1 MKVRLKRQSG
11 ASAVEFALILPILL
25 LLVFGIIEIGFV
37 LFDKAMITNASREGA
52 RAGIS
57 YRVLPFTETE
67 METEIRN
74 VVISY
79 LGNALITFAESANPT
94 VIVTGIRFNPE
105 PGDELKVTVAYTYT
119 SLILPNLINSPV
131 KQDFPREFNMIAETT
146 MRME

>member
-1 MKVRLKRQSG
+1 MKVRLKSQSG

-25 LLVFGIIEIGFV
+25 LLVFGIIEMGFV

-52 RAGIS
+52 RTGIS
-57 YRVLPFTETE
+57 YRVPPFTDE
-67 METEIRN
+67 EISN
-74 VVISY
+74 VVNSY

-94 VIVTGIRFNPE
+94 ATVTRNGSN

>member
-1 MKVRLKRQSG
+1 MKVRLKSQSG

-25 LLVFGIIEIGFV
+25 LLVFGIIEMGFV

-52 RAGIS
+52 RTGIS
-57 YRVLPFTETE
+57 YRVPPFTDE
-67 METEIRN
+67 EISN
-74 VVISY
+74 VVNSY
-79 LGNALITFAESANPT
+79 LGNALITFAESANPKAT
-94 VIVTGIRFNPE
+94 VTRNGSN

>member
-1 MKVRLKRQSG
+1 MKVRLKSQSG

-37 LFDKAMITNASREGA
+37 LFDKGMITNAGREGA
-52 RAGIS
+52 RTGIS
-57 YRVLPFTETE
+57 YRVPPFTDE
-67 METEIRN
+67 EIGN
-74 VVISY
+74 VVNSY

-94 VIVTGIRFNPE
+94 VTVTRNGSN

-119 SLILPNLINSPV
+119 SLILPNLINSPL

>member
-1 MKVRLKRQSG
+1 MKVRLKSQSG
-11 ASAVEFALILPILL
+11 ASAVEFAVILPILL
-25 LLVFGIIEIGFV
+25 LLVFGIIEMGFV

-52 RAGIS
+52 RTGIS
-57 YRVLPFTETE
+57 YRVPPFTDE
-67 METEIRN
+67 EISI
-74 VVISY
+74 VVSSY

-94 VIVTGIRFNPE
+94 ATVTRNGSN

-119 SLILPNLINSPV
+119 SLILPNLVNSPL

>member
-1 MKVRLKRQSG
+1 MKVRLKSQSG

-25 LLVFGIIEIGFV
+25 LLVFGIIEMGFV

-52 RAGIS
+52 RTGIS
-57 YRVLPFTETE
+57 YRVPRFTDE
-67 METEIRN
+67 EISN
-74 VVISY
+74 VVNSY

-94 VIVTGIRFNPE
+94 VTVIRIGFNPD

>member
-1 MKVRLKRQSG
+1 MKVRLKSQSG
-11 ASAVEFALILPILL
+11 ASAVEFAVILPILL
-25 LLVFGIIEIGFV
+25 LLVFGIIEMGFV

-52 RAGIS
+52 RTGIS
-57 YRVLPFTETE
+57 YRVPPFTDE
-67 METEIRN
+67 EISN
-74 VVISY
+74 VVNSY
-79 LGNALITFAESANPT
+79 LGNALITFAESANPKAT
-94 VIVTGIRFNPE
+94 VTRNGSN

>member
-1 MKVRLKRQSG
+1 MKVRLKSQSG

-25 LLVFGIIEIGFV
+25 LLVFGIIEMGFV

-52 RAGIS
+52 RTGIS
-57 YRVLPFTETE
+57 YRVPPFTDE
-67 METEIRN
+67 EISEEISK
-74 VVISY
+74 VVKSY

-94 VIVTGIRFNPE
+94 VTVTKNSSTPR
-105 PGDELKVTVAYTYT
+105 DELKVTVAYTYT

>member
-1 MKVRLKRQSG
+1 MKVRLKSQSG

-25 LLVFGIIEIGFV
+25 LLVFGIIEMGFV

-52 RAGIS
+52 RAGILF
-57 YRVLPFTETE
+57 RVSPVTEQ
-67 METEIRN
+67 EIVD
-74 VVISY
+74 VVNTY

-94 VIVTGIRFNPE
+94 VTVSPPNPG
-105 PGDELKVTVAYTYT
+105 PGDNLKVTVAYTYT

>member
-1 MKVRLKRQSG
+1 MKVRLKSQSG

-25 LLVFGIIEIGFV
+25 LLVFGIIEMGFV

-52 RAGIS
+52 RTGIS
-57 YRVLPFTETE
+57 YRVPPFTDE
-67 METEIRN
+67 EISN
-74 VVISY
+74 VVSSY

-94 VIVTGIRFNPE
+94 ATVTRNGSN

-119 SLILPNLINSPV
+119 SLILPNLVNSPL

>member
-1 MKVRLKRQSG
+1 MKVRLKSQSG

-25 LLVFGIIEIGFV
+25 LLVFGIIEMGFA

-52 RAGIS
+52 RTGIS
-57 YRVLPFTETE
+57 YRVPPFTDE
-67 METEIRN
+67 EISN
-74 VVISY
+74 VVSSY

-94 VIVTGIRFNPE
+94 ATVTRNGSN

-119 SLILPNLINSPV
+119 SLILPNLVNSPL
-131 KQDFPREFNMIAETT
+131 KQDFPREFNMLAKTT

>member
-1 MKVRLKRQSG
+1 MKVRLKSQSG

-25 LLVFGIIEIGFV
+25 LLVFGIIEMGFA
-37 LFDKAMITNASREGA
+37 LFDKGMITNASREGA
-52 RAGIS
+52 RTGIS
-57 YRVLPFTETE
+57 YRVPPFTDE
-67 METEIRN
+67 EISN
-74 VVISY
+74 VVNSY

-94 VIVTGIRFNPE
+94 VTVTRNGSN

-119 SLILPNLINSPV
+119 SLILPNLINSPL

>member
-1 MKVRLKRQSG
+1 MKVRLKSQSG

-25 LLVFGIIEIGFV
+25 LLVFGIIEMGFV

-52 RAGIS
+52 RTGIS
-57 YRVLPFTETE
+57 YRVPPFTDE
-67 METEIRN
+67 EISN
-74 VVISY
+74 VVSSY
-79 LGNALITFAESANPT
+79 LGNALITFAESTNPT
-94 VIVTGIRFNPE
+94 ATVTRNGSN

-119 SLILPNLINSPV
+119 SLILPNLVNSPL

>member
-1 MKVRLKRQSG
+1 MKVRLKSQSG

-25 LLVFGIIEIGFV
+25 LLVFGIIEMGFV

-52 RAGIS
+52 RTGIS
-57 YRVLPFTETE
+57 YRVPPFTDE
-67 METEIRN
+67 EISN
-74 VVISY
+74 VVNSY

-94 VIVTGIRFNPE
+94 MTVTRNGSN